1 LSAASVAAAAAGS
14 GLDKRFVQQECLCWN
29 RIYVLNRLL
38 FWGSELLVDS
48 DEDRVVVQFY
58 RAVLKNEK

>member
-1 LSAASVAAAAAGS
+1 M
-14 GLDKRFVQQECLCWN
+14 
-29 RIYVLNRLL
+29 LNRLL

-48 DEDRVVVQFY
+48 DEDRVVVVVVQFY

>member
-1 LSAASVAAAAAGS
+1 
-14 GLDKRFVQQECLCWN
+14 
-29 RIYVLNRLL
+29 VLNRLL
-38 FWGSELLVDS
+38 FWGLELLVDS